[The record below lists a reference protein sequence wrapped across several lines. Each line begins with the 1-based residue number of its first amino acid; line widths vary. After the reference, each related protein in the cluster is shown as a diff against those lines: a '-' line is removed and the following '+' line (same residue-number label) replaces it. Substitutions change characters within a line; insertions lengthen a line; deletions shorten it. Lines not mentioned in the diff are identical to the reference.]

1 MTERL
6 RAWLGVAAMATVAG
20 LLHHLGAVG
29 LIAWAPRP
37 YDERLVP
44 WLLALL
50 VVGHGALTLTPA
62 HQRLTV
68 MGALSAIAWWLVC
81 PAIVVGGAAW
91 AWLYH
96 RLLWSRAPR
105 AVALAWPI
113 ATLLAVLAAADAA
126 HFPGLV
132 GRHPALWIIATTFA
146 LGWFLRALALWHEAR
161 SGLPRPAA
169 LDVIVAFGLAPFAL
183 VPPYMLALPKLATV
197 QDGVRALA
205 PATVRSGVRWLA
217 YGLAVST
224 SLWVLGRLDLDPQAH
239 LIDALRARAWAEAV
253 PLALV
258 VYPIRAV
265 YEACGAGALVLG
277 LVRCF
282 GIAMAPAFDRPLLAR
297 DITDWWR
304 RYNTHFRGLLVDLF
318 WTPVALKLRRRPI
331 LAGYLGAAAV
341 FLAGSVPLHWP
352 KQAALH
358 GSPWTFPWS
367 TAAESA
373 IMTVLVG
380 TALAVARR
388 RRRPRA
394 VGALEPHRPGQDG
407 LRAALV
413 RWGQRAA
420 TWAMVCGAV
429 LMIGYQV
436 DYRVRVAPW
445 ERLAARAAAITD
457 RAEAAALVPAAQA
470 AVAERPFATD
480 RRAVLARLL
489 LATGEV
495 RGALAE
501 LATASRFATRPAL
514 ARARASPRGRAAALP
529 RFERTP

>member
-1 MTERL
+1 MSERL
-6 RAWLGVAAMATVAG
+6 TAWLGVAAMATVAG
-20 LLHHLGAVG
+20 VLHHLGVVG

-37 YDERLVP
+37 YDEHLVP
-44 WLLALL
+44 WLLAIL
-50 VVGHGALTLTPA
+50 VLGHGALTLTPPHRRIA
-62 HQRLTV
+62 IL
-68 MGALSAIAWWLVC
+68 GAVSAIAWWLVC
-81 PAIVVGGAAW
+81 PAVVLGGAAW

-126 HFPGLV
+126 HFPLLV
-132 GRHPALWIIATTFA
+132 SRHPALWIVATTFA

-161 SGLPRPAA
+161 SGLPRPPA

-197 QDGVRALA
+197 IDGVRALA
-205 PATVRSGVRWLA
+205 PATVRSGLGWLA

-239 LIDALRARAWAEAV
+239 LIDALRARAWAEAI
-253 PLALV
+253 PLAVV

-277 LVRCF
+277 LVRSF
-282 GIAMAPAFDRPLLAR
+282 GIAMAPAFDRPLLAQ
-297 DITDWWR
+297 DVTDWWR
-304 RYNTHFRGLLVDLF
+304 RYNTHFRGLLVDLL

-373 IMTVLVG
+373 LMTVLVG
-380 TALAVARR
+380 TALALARR
-388 RRRPRA
+388 RRRPAA
-394 VGALEPHRPGQDG
+394 VGALG
-407 LRAALV
+407 
-413 RWGQRAA
+413 RWGHRAA
-420 TWAMVCGAV
+420 TWVMVCGAV
-429 LMIGYQV
+429 LAVGYQV

-445 ERLAARAAAITD
+445 ERLAERAETVRD
-457 RAEAAALVPAAQA
+457 RADAAALVPAAQA
-470 AVAERPFATD
+470 AVAERPFAAE
-480 RRAVLARLL
+480 RRMVLARLL
-489 LATGEV
+489 LASGDV
-495 RGALAE
+495 PGALAQ
-501 LATASRFATRPAL
+501 LATATAFAARPAL
-514 ARARASPRGRAAALP
+514 ARAHPLPRGRASAAP
-529 RFERTP
+529 RALRFP